1 MNHIAD
7 GGQSSLTQGAS
18 TGELAPL
25 SSGVCPLP
33 AGGLML
39 IVGYVAF
46 RCWKK
51 R

>member
-25 SSGVCPLP
+25 SSGVP
-33 AGGLML
+33 ATGGGLML
-39 IVGYVAF
+39 IAGYVAF